1 MLQGLCCIDAQGEKV
16 RDLLDEFLDSS
27 RDDAE
32 TIKAARKLMDEALA
46 DRDSC
51 DEILSRHARHWQ
63 LGRLAMVDRNIL
75 RLGVFE
81 MRQFMGT
88 PGGIITEALKLAEEF
103 SSADSP
109 RFVNGILDAVAK
121 EISGELGDEI
131 QQG

>member
-1 MLQGLCCIDAQGEKV
+1 VLQGLCCIDAQGDKV
-16 RDLLDEFLDSS
+16 RDLLDEFFESS

-32 TIKAARKLMDEALA
+32 TIKTARKLLDEILA
-46 DRDSC
+46 DQEAC
-51 DEILSRHARHWQ
+51 DEILIRHARHWQ

-81 MRQFMGT
+81 LRMLTST
-88 PGGIITEALKLAEEF
+88 PGSIITESLKLAQEF

-121 EISGELGDEI
+121 EISGDIGEEEG
-131 QQG
+131 